1 MTNSEAYRKLTLVK
15 QEIVVPA
22 AENAKKLNNFL
33 KGRFPIGYVRKLFR
47 KNGLRVNGKRSKPE
61 DLLRA
66 GDRIQ
71 LYIPFEKT
79 TKHNDQLSLAQPE
92 LPVIYEDV
100 NLLVINKPAGIAVHE
115 GKQVLKRDSVIGAL
129 ESKYRDQGIS
139 PKLVHRLDK
148 DTSGVLVIAKDEQT
162 AAQLEAI
169 FAGEKDAEKEYLCL
183 LAGRLQDN
191 YGRIDFAL
199 PGREG
204 APVRA
209 LTRFKVLD
217 RFSQTTLARASIQ
230 TGRMHQI
237 RLHFAEFG
245 YPVVLDDQHGDFKF
259 NKQFRKV
266 YGLKRQFLHACR
278 LEIEIGGKKHVWSA
292 PLPGDLQNVI
302 EALRAESAISNAISA
317 SKK

>member
-1 MTNSEAYRKLTLVK
+1 MTNSEPYRKLILVK

-22 AENAKKLNNFL
+22 AESAKKLNNFL

-61 DLLRA
+61 NLLRA

-71 LYIPFEKT
+71 LYIPFEKM
-79 TKHNDQLSLAQPE
+79 TKHDDQLSLAQSE

-100 NLLVINKPAGIAVHE
+100 NLLVINKPAGIAIHE
-115 GKQVLKRDSVIGAL
+115 GRQVLKRDSVIGAL
-129 ESKYRDQGIS
+129 ESRYRNQGIS

-148 DTSGVLVIAKDEQT
+148 DTSGVLVIAKDEPT

-191 YGRIDFAL
+191 HGRIDFAL

-217 RFSQTTLARASIQ
+217 RFSQTTLARVSIQ

-237 RLHFAEFG
+237 RLHFAELG

-259 NKQFRKV
+259 NKRFRKV

-278 LEIEIGGKKHVWSA
+278 LQIHIDRKKHVWSA
-292 PLPGDLQNVI
+292 PVPKDLQDI
-302 EALRAESAISNAISA
+302 LDALRIAERNR
-317 SKK
+317 